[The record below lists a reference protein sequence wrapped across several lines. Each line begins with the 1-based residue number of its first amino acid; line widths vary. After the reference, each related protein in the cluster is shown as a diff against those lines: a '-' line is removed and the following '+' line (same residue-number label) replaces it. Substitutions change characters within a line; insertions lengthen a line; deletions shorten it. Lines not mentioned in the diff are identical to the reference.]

1 MSRRGDRGAY
11 ADPPRRAV
19 GFPAMAL
26 HRWGFIHI
34 AAGADPDRD
43 RTVGGSVPA
52 GAVGCGPEAVDQ
64 LHTIFA

>member
-1 MSRRGDRGAY
+1 
-11 ADPPRRAV
+11 
-19 GFPAMAL
+19 MAL